1 MILLVC
7 LLHCTGMQ
15 INFDIFLQTK
25 APSKR
30 TCILA
35 GIGQM
40 NATGYISILEV
51 GLKPFIRDVI
61 PDVKFKHDNDP
72 NHTSKQAQR
81 WIKKENITFFCEFS
95 QTHKQYDV

>member
-30 TCILA
+30 TCIWA

-61 PDVKFKHDNDP
+61 PDVKFKQDNDR
-72 NHTSKQAQR
+72 NKLSGGSK
-81 WIKKENITFFCEFS
+81 KKI
-95 QTHKQYDV
+95 